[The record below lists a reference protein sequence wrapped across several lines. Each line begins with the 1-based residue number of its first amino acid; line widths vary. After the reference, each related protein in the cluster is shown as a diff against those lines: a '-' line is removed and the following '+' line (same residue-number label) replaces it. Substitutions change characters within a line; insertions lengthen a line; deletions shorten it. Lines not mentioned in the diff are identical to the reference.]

1 MTGAPTTTGA
11 IHDLRE
17 RLLEARRTSDRDALP
32 GLIDDV
38 EALARRGYRCCLVDF
53 DDFRPAYYVRVL
65 GFDEARVEAELE
77 FPIEPGLRSV
87 QRLPL
92 SHLVDY
98 DEADPQNIRSIF
110 HRLSPYVRQRRARL
124 RSAPPSCHPDLVELP
139 KPLRINRV
147 HPSSMV
153 AWWAAAGLLFI
164 SSLAFFVVT

>member
-1 MTGAPTTTGA
+1 MTGETTTTGA

-17 RLLEARRTSDRDALP
+17 RLLEARRSSDHDALP

-53 DDFRPAYYVRVL
+53 DSFRPAYYVRVI
-65 GFDEARVEAELE
+65 GFEEARVEAELE

-98 DEADPQNIRSIF
+98 DEADPQNIRSIYQ
-110 HRLSPYVRQRRARL
+110 RLSPYLRQRRARL
-124 RSAPPSCHPDLVELP
+124 RPASPPRRHDSVDLPMRLLP
-139 KPLRINRV
+139 KRAQ
-147 HPSSMV
+147 PSSML
-153 AWWAAAGLLFI
+153 AWWAVGGLLFV
-164 SSLAFFVVT
+164 SSLVVFVVA

>member
-1 MTGAPTTTGA
+1 MTAERRTGA

-17 RLLEARRTSDRDALP
+17 RLLEARRSSDHDALP

-53 DDFRPAYYVRVL
+53 DKFRPAYYVRVI
-65 GFDEARVEAELE
+65 GFEEARVEAELE

-98 DEADPQNIRSIF
+98 DEADPQNIRSIYQ
-110 HRLSPYVRQRRARL
+110 RLSPYVRQRRARL
-124 RSAPPSCHPDLVELP
+124 RPASRPRHHDSVDLP
-139 KPLRINRV
+139 MRLRAKRGQ
-147 HPSSMV
+147 PSSML
-153 AWWAAAGLLFI
+153 AWWAVAGLLFV
-164 SSLAFFVVT
+164 SSLVVFVVA

>member
-38 EALARRGYRCCLVDF
+38 EALAHRGYRCCLVDF

-98 DEADPQNIRSIF
+98 DE
-110 HRLSPYVRQRRARL
+110 VRQRRARL
-124 RSAPPSCHPDLVELP
+124 RSAPPPRHPGLVELS